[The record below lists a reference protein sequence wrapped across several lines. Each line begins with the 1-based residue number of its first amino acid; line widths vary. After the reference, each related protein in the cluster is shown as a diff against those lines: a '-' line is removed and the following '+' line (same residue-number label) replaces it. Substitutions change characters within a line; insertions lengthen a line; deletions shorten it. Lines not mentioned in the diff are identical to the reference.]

1 MCISH
6 TFHDISC
13 ISHPFKV
20 CVCVCLWLW
29 QTCMADHGR
38 LRDVSEVM
46 RRTGLDVPQDWFAHF
61 AASVG
66 SETQPSC
73 TQLLL
78 IGASCTR
85 VNILQHTT
93 CIYHTGCY
101 QLLQIFWHVNRN
113 FDFQRLLV
121 QDLIE
126 ALKQRRGRDMSA
138 LEIQLTTQPHGY
150 SMVSRCA
157 GRTSRFQELV
167 L

>member
-29 QTCMADHGR
+29 QMCMADHGR

-126 ALKQRRGRDMSA
+126 ALKQRPGTRHERLGDPIDHSTARLQHGFA
-138 LEIQLTTQPHGY
+138 LC
-150 SMVSRCA
+150 R
-157 GRTSRFQELV
+157 
-167 L
+167 